1 MIFTVFTHAGAIYD
15 TSLTIIVF
23 VLRNTSRLYTSIMP
37 CRHFH
42 VPVLFAI
49 FAISVATLVAQGVTK
64 EQVDGISTFA
74 RLDTTIACGG
84 ATSVDAVP
92 ELKKMG
98 FRSVINVR
106 RTSEAGADVE
116 AEGTAVKAAGM
127 KYIHLPFDPQSP
139 DPMLI
144 DNFIAA
150 VTAPDNQ
157 PAYIHCAAGGRAAA
171 LWMIKRWKADGW
183 DETRALEEAV
193 ALGLNERF
201 QPFALNYIRTHTR

>member
-1 MIFTVFTHAGAIYD
+1 MQPRVLPVFAACA
-15 TSLTIIVF
+15 LTI
-23 VLRNTSRLYTSIMP
+23 
-37 CRHFH
+37 
-42 VPVLFAI
+42 
-49 FAISVATLVAQGVTK
+49 VAVAAQGVTK
-64 EQVDGISTFA
+64 ETVPGISTFA

-84 ATSVDAVP
+84 ATSADAVP

-98 FRSVINVR
+98 FRSIINVR
-106 RTSEAGADVE
+106 RASEAGADVE
-116 AEGTAVKAAGM
+116 AEGVAARSAGLR
-127 KYIHLPFDPQSP
+127 YVHLPFDPQSP
-139 DPMLI
+139 DPTLI

-150 VTAPDNQ
+150 VTAPENQ

-183 DETRALEEAV
+183 DEQRALEEAI

>member
-1 MIFTVFTHAGAIYD
+1 MQSQILPAIAACA
-15 TSLTIIVF
+15 LTI
-23 VLRNTSRLYTSIMP
+23 
-37 CRHFH
+37 
-42 VPVLFAI
+42 
-49 FAISVATLVAQGVTK
+49 VAVTAQGVTK
-64 EQVDGISTFA
+64 ETVAGISTFA

-84 ATSVDAVP
+84 ATSVEAVP

-98 FRSVINVR
+98 FRSIVNVR
-106 RTSEAGADVE
+106 RASEAGADVE
-116 AEGTAVKAAGM
+116 AEGAAAKAAGLR
-127 KYIHLPFDPQSP
+127 YVHLPFDPQSP

-150 VTAPDNQ
+150 VTAPENQ

-183 DETRALEEAV
+183 DEQRALDEAI

-201 QPFALNYIRTHTR
+201 QPFAVNYIRTHTR